1 MSKIEHFFGRS
12 GNAATDE
19 TGYQTPAQIK
29 AFEDAL
35 MADLEDHDG
44 FCDDESPFDFC
55 GLALTPRQED
65 ELEVYETMRRQ
76 RLAEMAEF

>member
-1 MSKIEHFFGRS
+1 MSKIDFYFGRV
-12 GNAATDE
+12 GNAATCE

-35 MADLEDHDG
+35 LDEIAQNDG